1 MIETPSRVTLFS
13 FFIYGLLLSVAG
25 LALLFS
31 DALPVFVPV
40 AAAYIGLI
48 LVWIISGGGLLLGFD
63 RAKDLALST
72 ALLHILFALSWV
84 AALYDL
90 IPVFVSDERL
100 IEPARTAAIA
110 TCFVIGMAIPGWLF
124 YRLAGQISEK
134 MLDRPALVPLLL
146 SLTAVFAVVAAVLA
160 LPWPFFTGWIE
171 GTVGRL
177 LFAVFGLL
185 LALAAGL
192 RWIRTGLLALIFVFV
207 ATAFSLTI
215 DGVSGGAQLVS
226 VFLTPLIVGTLVTAY
241 LLYRLRHRKS
251 GF

>member
-1 MIETPSRVTLFS
+1 MIENPSRITLFS
-13 FFIYGLLLSVAG
+13 FFTYGVLLSATG
-25 LALLFS
+25 LGLLFS
-31 DALPVFVPV
+31 DALPVFVPLSSS
-40 AAAYIGLI
+40 YLGLI

-63 RAKDLALST
+63 KAKDLALST
-72 ALLHILFALSWV
+72 AFLHILFALSWV

-90 IPVFVSDERL
+90 VPVFVRDERL

-110 TCFVIGMAIPGWLF
+110 TCFVVGMAIPGWLF
-124 YRLAGQISEK
+124 YKIEGQISEK

-146 SLTAVFAVVAAVLA
+146 SLAAVFVVVAAVLG
-160 LPWPFFTGWIE
+160 LPAPFFTGWIE

-192 RWIRTGLLALIFVFV
+192 RWIRVGLLTIILAFV
-207 ATAFSLTI
+207 ATALSLTI
-215 DGVSGGAQLVS
+215 DGVNGDAQLVS
-226 VFLTPLIVGTLVTAY
+226 VFLTPVIVGTLGTAY
-241 LLYRLRHRKS
+241 LLYRSRNRKS